1 MQSPI
6 LQLFKV
12 ILFWLFFGINLI
24 FLSYFSISTL
34 TDFMNPAYPWGSA
47 HYVAYND
54 LSAYNPQDALWDY
67 IINACLFGFSA
78 LIGWKLKDRSFIW
91 AIVAEGWFIA
101 YITMNGIVS
110 QLVAVSYGY

>member
-6 LQLFKV
+6 LQLLKV

-34 TDFMNPAYPWGSA
+34 TDFMNPTYPWGTPNYMNYDELA
-47 HYVAYND
+47 T
-54 LSAYNPQDALWDY
+54 YNPRDALWDY
-67 IINACLFGFSA
+67 IVNACLFGLSA
-78 LIGWKLKDRSFIW
+78 LIGWKLKDKSFIW
-91 AIVAEGWFIA
+91 AIVAEGWFIL

-110 QLVAVSYGY
+110 QLVATSYGY